1 MATIQSCPPEI
12 VLKVLELTVEE
23 YDFEYGPGCDRERRR
38 QLRSTTLVARD
49 WTKLSQML
57 LWRNMVFLK
66 GSRIDKFTQ
75 TTSPGRYRT
84 VKLHLYGIRS
94 WTNTLKLLN
103 HLRGLVHLILEE
115 TTIPTSAFQLP
126 ALEDLHTLH
135 LDQVENDAADT
146 MTGVKIK
153 LQSLILE
160 FRARSFSCP
169 SSMLVELYDSC
180 GTLEHLSLTVDNG
193 FPEVLEA
200 LLSSSVQIRTMS
212 ATWYDGPTHLLDLL
226 IRLVTETKVLHRGAL
241 KVDVAGRRKE
251 DPEATELESVCRK
264 KGVAFKWVGIDG

>member
-12 VLKVLELTVEE
+12 TLRVLELTVEE
-23 YDFEYGPGCDRERRR
+23 YDFKYGPGCDRERRR
-38 QLRSTTLVARD
+38 QLRSTALVARD
-49 WTKLSQML
+49 WTKPSQML
-57 LWRNMVFLK
+57 LWRNMVFVK

-75 TTSPGRYRT
+75 ATLPGRYRT

-94 WTNTLKLLN
+94 WTKTLKLLN

-115 TTIPTSAFQLP
+115 TTVPTSAFQLP
-126 ALEDLHTLH
+126 ALEDLRKLH
-135 LDQVENDAADT
+135 LDGVTNPAEDT

-180 GTLEHLSLTVDNG
+180 GTLERLSLTLND
-193 FPEVLEA
+193 EVRASLEA
-200 LLSSSVQIRTMS
+200 LLSSSIQISTIVIDWDNQES
-212 ATWYDGPTHLLDLL
+212 HSLDLL